1 MHPRRPKM
9 HPPGQ
14 YLHNTNIDPQLSRG
28 SAAEAAA
35 FRSGRSRPAG
45 WAVRDLSD
53 KVFGTIFPLP
63 SPVAGQNPPESPSEG
78 APLCRRTPPHP
89 QQIRRPGATPER
101 PKTVSES
108 PKTAQASLQTAPDR
122 SQTLNMASRRPKTPS
137 SRPKR
142 RPRAPPRGPQEVKF
156 IGFSIVFEGF
166 WRSRH
171 FGFPTLQ
178 DGPRGPPY
186 LPKTAQEAPKRA
198 PRRPKRAPRQPKRPP
213 GRPKRAP
220 GRPQEGAQRR
230 NPNGHFELSVPRGPQ
245 EALRGP

>member
-1 MHPRRPKM
+1 M
-9 HPPGQ
+9 
-14 YLHNTNIDPQLSRG
+14 
-28 SAAEAAA
+28 
-35 FRSGRSRPAG
+35 
-45 WAVRDLSD
+45 RDLSD
-53 KVFGTIFPLP
+53 RVFGTVFAPLRQGLVKNLLKVPPRGPHSAGGPPLP
-63 SPVAGQNPPESPSEG
+63 QG
-78 APLCRRTPPHP
+78 
-89 QQIRRPGATPER
+89 IRRPGATPER
-101 PKTVSES
+101 PKTVPES

-156 IGFSIVFEGF
+156 IVFSMVFEGF

-220 GRPQEGAQRR
+220 GRPQEGAKRR